1 MHARRFNGKAAF
13 RFRPLICDNKT
24 PSQTTMMPM
33 FLADL
38 PWLQM
43 SGAIAGG
50 LVGSF
55 SGFIANSFHE
65 QRVRHRARRNIA
77 SALIGEIEALSQYIA
92 DNYLMLLREHFDT
105 GSDDALSGYHHFR
118 GDRDYSPVF
127 RTIGAT
133 VGFLPAPLPRDLITW
148 YTSLTAALERAHAL
162 HDLFGS
168 TDAQSTARGER
179 LLQVQRTALGDLV
192 TLAKPLIA
200 RLETL

>member
-1 MHARRFNGKAAF
+1 
-13 RFRPLICDNKT
+13 
-24 PSQTTMMPM
+24 M
-33 FLADL
+33 FLSDL

-55 SGFIANSFHE
+55 SGFIAKSFHE
-65 QRVRHRARRNIA
+65 HRVRLRLRRNIA
-77 SALIGEIEALSQYIA
+77 SALIGEIEALSQYI
-92 DNYLMLLREHFDT
+92 DENYLVLLREHFDA
-105 GSDDALSGYHHFR
+105 GSDGAMSGYHHFR
-118 GDRDYSPVF
+118 GDRDYTPVF

-162 HDLFGS
+162 HDLFGNS
-168 TDAQSTARGER
+168 DAQSAARANR

-192 TLAKPLIA
+192 TLAKPLIV
-200 RLETL
+200 RLRSL

>member
-1 MHARRFNGKAAF
+1 
-13 RFRPLICDNKT
+13 
-24 PSQTTMMPM
+24 M
-33 FLADL
+33 FMTNL

-55 SGFIANSFHE
+55 TGFIANSFHE
-65 QRVRHRARRNIA
+65 HRVRRRVRRNIA
-77 SALIGEIEALSQYIA
+77 SALIGEIEALSQYID
-92 DNYLMLLREHFDT
+92 DNYLILLREHL
-105 GSDDALSGYHHFR
+105 DAGADGELSGYHHFR

-162 HDLFGS
+162 HELFSGN
-168 TDAQSTARGER
+168 DAQSAARANR

-192 TLAKPLIA
+192 SLAKPLVA
-200 RLETL
+200 RLRCL

>member
-1 MHARRFNGKAAF
+1 
-13 RFRPLICDNKT
+13 
-24 PSQTTMMPM
+24 M
-33 FLADL
+33 FLTDL

-65 QRVRHRARRNIA
+65 HRVRRRVRHNIA
-77 SALIGEIEALSQYIA
+77 SALIGEIEALSQYID
-92 DNYLMLLREHFDT
+92 DNYLILLREPLDA
-105 GSDDALSGYHHFR
+105 GSDDGLSGYHHFR
-118 GDRDYSPVF
+118 GDRDYTPVF

-162 HDLFGS
+162 HDLFS
-168 TDAQSTARGER
+168 SSDAQSAVRANR
-179 LLQVQRTALGDLV
+179 LLKVQQAALGDL
-192 TLAKPLIA
+192 TSLAKPLIA
-200 RLETL
+200 RLGSL